1 MTMTGFE
8 KGIYVGQEYD
18 YVLRTCAAN
27 TWWVDI
33 WAYEEVGNWN
43 FDTEAEAV
51 AFIEGYEWGTGADKP
66 PVFEPIEE
74 DE

>member
-1 MTMTGFE
+1 MTGFE
-8 KGIYVGQEYD
+8 TGIYVGEEYE
-18 YVLRTCAAN
+18 YTLRTCAAN

-33 WAYEEVGNWN
+33 YGDGSYN

-51 AFIEGYEWGTGADKP
+51 AFIEGYELGTGADKP